1 VPQRTPA
8 VSVIS
13 KAALTANRSTDNK
26 KTKNPGKTRLK
37 KPRQLNTLKKP
48 RQLNTI
54 TQQANPDLVA
64 SYDMARKRGR
74 LLLPIPSTMRRLDTS
89 SYYPAG
95 REKVIFPHRE
105 HKMSNLSAE
114 MAGTRSRQEK
124 QRGIRTFDCNV
135 PAFRHRL
142 HPTRTLCRQQSEP
155 LHASHLRIQIKS
167 IHN

>member
-13 KAALTANRSTDNK
+13 EAALTANRSTDNE
-26 KTKNPGKTRLK
+26 KTKNPGKTR
-37 KPRQLNTLKKP
+37 LKKP

-64 SYDMARKRGR
+64 SYDIARKRSR

-95 REKVIFPHRE
+95 REKVIFPHHE
-105 HKMSNLSAE
+105 HKMSNLTAE
-114 MAGTRSRQEK
+114 MAGTRSREEK

-135 PAFRHRL
+135 PVFRHHL

-155 LHASHLRIQIKS
+155 LHASRLRIQIKS